1 MIFGKK
7 QEEPVGAGRSRRK
20 DPEEEYEWDKRRI
33 AIFLLCF
40 TVIILI
46 GVEAKRKF
54 FPNTKILGA
63 SVSKEVQKPTVNPPH
78 VNFSKVGSSIEDI
91 KRNIQSLDAGEI
103 ASSSPQIQKVLHDIQ
118 GIKDLPAN
126 QAREVCQK
134 LCSGI

>member
-7 QEEPVGAGRSRRK
+7 QEDQVAQQRSRK
-20 DPEEEYEWDKRRI
+20 KEPEDDYEWDKRRI
-33 AIFLLCF
+33 GIFLLCF
-40 TVIILI
+40 AVIILV
-46 GVEAKRKF
+46 GLEAKRKF

-63 SVSKEVQKPTVNPPH
+63 SVSREIQKPTVEAPH
-78 VNFSKVGSSIEDI
+78 VDFSRVGSSIEDI
-91 KRNIQSLDAGEI
+91 KRNIQSLDAQDI